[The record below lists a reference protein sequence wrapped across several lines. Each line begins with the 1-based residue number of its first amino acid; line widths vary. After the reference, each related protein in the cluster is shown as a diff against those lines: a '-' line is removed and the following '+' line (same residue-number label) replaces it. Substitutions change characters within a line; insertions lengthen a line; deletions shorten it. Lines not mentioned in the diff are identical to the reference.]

1 MDQERLRRKNAMRF
15 RFGVKMFGFWK
26 ITVIAMPVEKVPKE
40 ALAYLMGLD
49 GKTVGGQGV
58 IFASVE

>member
-1 MDQERLRRKNAMRF
+1 MRF
-15 RFGVKMFGFWK
+15 RFGVKLWNVWK
-26 ITVIAMPVEKVPKE
+26 ITVIAMPADKVPN
-40 ALAYLMGLD
+40 AVLPYWLSLD

>member
-1 MDQERLRRKNAMRF
+1 MDQECPRRENAMRF
-15 RFGVKMFGFWK
+15 RFGVKLWNVWK
-26 ITVIAMPVEKVPKE
+26 ITVIAMPADKVPN
-40 ALAYLMGLD
+40 AVLPYWLSLD

>member
-1 MDQERLRRKNAMRF
+1 MRF
-15 RFGVKMFGFWK
+15 RFGIKMFGFWK